1 MYVLCGCSQELTG
14 IDDVNRLVE
23 MFVAVEDENFATFNY
38 IQHIN
43 RQIEREE
50 EMYAKVWEEQN
61 AYLAAMVRRCAA
73 HPCVGTHTR

>member
-1 MYVLCGCSQELTG
+1 VLTADLLQEMTN

-23 MFVAVEDENFATFNY
+23 MFVAVEDENFATFNF

-50 EMYAKVWEEQN
+50 EAYVKVCEEYGKYQDT
-61 AYLAAMVRRCAA
+61 MVSFI
-73 HPCVGTHTR
+73 G

>member
-1 MYVLCGCSQELTG
+1 MLTADLLQEMTN

-23 MFVAVEDENFATFNY
+23 MFVAVEDENFATFNF

-50 EMYAKVWEEQN
+50 EAYVKVCEEYGKYQDT
-61 AYLAAMVRRCAA
+61 MVSFI
-73 HPCVGTHTR
+73 G